1 MTGRP
6 GCGHWGDS
14 GKIFKV
20 ETTKLADGVDMSV
33 YERETVCVCEHVC
46 VSVFVREID
55 CV

>member
-14 GKIFKV
+14 GEIFKV

-33 YERETVCVCEHVC
+33 YEKEGSRMTED
-46 VSVFVREID
+46 SGLSN
-55 CV
+55 